1 MQPVCRSGAAGDQR
15 SDDDDDESST
25 STSKSTD
32 DSSPS
37 SSEPENIQTKKMFSC
52 PEQTCAKMFI
62 RYSALERHCELG
74 EHKRCLEKITLQD
87 RAKLSYAEHLQ
98 EGQTKMQ
105 PSLPVSSSSSKGG
118 RSSQLP
124 MGWALKSSS
133 KNTRFS
139 TKQKNF
145 LDMKFNLGEQ
155 TGKKSS
161 GDEVA
166 QQMRRARGQDGTRLF
181 SLDEFLTPQQISSY
195 FSRMAAKKRK
205 LTEQDLEAEEEAI
218 LLQRVTVQISAE
230 LASEH
235 E

>member
-1 MQPVCRSGAAGDQR
+1 
-15 SDDDDDESST
+15 
-25 STSKSTD
+25 
-32 DSSPS
+32 
-37 SSEPENIQTKKMFSC
+37 
-52 PEQTCAKMFI
+52 
-62 RYSALERHCELG
+62 
-74 EHKRCLEKITLQD
+74 
-87 RAKLSYAEHLQ
+87 
-98 EGQTKMQ
+98 
-105 PSLPVSSSSSKGG
+105 
-118 RSSQLP
+118 
-124 MGWALKSSS
+124 
-133 KNTRFS
+133 
-139 TKQKNF
+139 
-145 LDMKFNLGEQ
+145 MKFNLGEQ

-205 LTEQDLEAEEEAI
+205 LTEQDLEAEEEAL